1 VEVAAPYVAGRP
13 PVVRRLHV
21 REGDMV
27 RKGQLLAELDSRAE
41 MEAALQQSIARAT
54 VARSR
59 LEQVKAGPK
68 TSDTAV
74 KEAEIAEIDAR
85 LEQARDELQRFEKL
99 RQTDD
104 VTSSELSQKQSAVR
118 VLEHAAAWN
127 RLRGLSGG
135 YDKAMSSS
143 RRLSSPPL
151 PPMSSGRAGPWSRR
165 WCTRRERARPQDAA
179 KTGEQA
185 GPQGLVELGESD
197 SMYAVAEVYESD
209 IGRVRVGQRTIIS
222 GDLLWQPVSG
232 AVERI
237 ATEVSKL
244 SALPR

>member
-1 VEVAAPYVAGRP
+1 
-13 PVVRRLHV
+13 
-21 REGDMV
+21 
-27 RKGQLLAELDSRAE
+27 
-41 MEAALQQSIARAT
+41 
-54 VARSR
+54 
-59 LEQVKAGPK
+59 
-68 TSDTAV
+68 
-74 KEAEIAEIDAR
+74 
-85 LEQARDELQRFEKL
+85 
-99 RQTDD
+99 
-104 VTSSELSQKQSAVR
+104 
-118 VLEHAAAWN
+118 
-127 RLRGLSGG
+127 
-135 YDKAMSSS
+135 
-143 RRLSSPPL
+143 
-151 PPMSSGRAGPWSRR
+151 MSSGRAGPWSRR